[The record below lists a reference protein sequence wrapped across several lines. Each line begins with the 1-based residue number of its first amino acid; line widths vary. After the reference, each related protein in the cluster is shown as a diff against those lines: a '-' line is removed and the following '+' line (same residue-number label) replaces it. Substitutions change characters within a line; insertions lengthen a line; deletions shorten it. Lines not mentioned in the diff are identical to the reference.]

1 MQGSLRLGRIA
12 GIQIDVHVTWLLAF
26 GLITGMLALYIF
38 PRDGSQ
44 DGQPWGQGT
53 YWIVGAISAL
63 LLFVCVLLHELS
75 HSLVAR
81 SRGMPVSGITL
92 FILGGVTS
100 LDGEAERPSDEFWM
114 AIVGPLTSFVLAGV
128 AFIVWLALGKLPGPV
143 HATLEYLAQVNLMLA
158 LFNIL
163 PGFPLDG
170 GRVLRSALWAFTRD
184 FRLATRIAARIGQ
197 VFACIFVVFGFRFV
211 VVGDWGNG
219 IWLVLIGWFLLKA
232 AQTSYRQIGAPL
244 LPQQVEAAMRTPPIT
259 VPADRSIADLVAEHL
274 LGRDVRAVVVAE
286 AGQIVGLVS
295 VSDVQRVPP
304 ETWTTTPLRAIMT
317 PAASLTVVEPEHSL
331 QEAAARLDERGVNQ
345 LPVVRNGALVGML
358 SRADV
363 RRFLRFSPEPVRPPD
378 RPRDAPPAW
387 PA

>member
-26 GLITGMLALYIF
+26 GLVTWSLASSVF
-38 PRDGSQ
+38 PATYPR
-44 DGQPWGQGT
+44 WGQGT
-53 YWIVGAISAL
+53 YWTVGAISAL

-75 HSLVAR
+75 HSVVAR
-81 SRGMPVSGITL
+81 ARGMPVSGITL
-92 FILGGVTS
+92 FILGGVTN
-100 LDGEAERPSDEFWM
+100 LQAEAKRPADEFWM
-114 AIVGPLTSFVLAGV
+114 AIVGPLTSLVLGATAWLLLHLLPSGRTPLAGV
-128 AFIVWLALGKLPGPV
+128 LS
-143 HATLEYLAQVNLMLA
+143 YLAYVNLLLA
-158 LFNIL
+158 GFNL
-163 PGFPLDG
+163 VPGFPLDG
-170 GRVLRSALWAFTRD
+170 GRVLRSLLWAATRD
-184 FRLATRIAARIGQ
+184 LRRATRIAARIGQ
-197 VFACIFVVFGFRFV
+197 GIAGLFVL
-211 VVGDWGNG
+211 VGG
-219 IWLVLIGWFLLKA
+219 ILVLQGEWLNGLWLGIIGWFLLKA
-232 AQTSYRQIGAPL
+232 AQTSYRQISAPS
-244 LPQQVEAAMRTPPIT
+244 LPQQVEAAMRTPPIM

-274 LGRDVRAVVVAE
+274 LGRDVRAVVVAD

-304 ETWTTTPLRAIMT
+304 EAWTSTPLRAIMT

-363 RRFLRFSPEPVRPPD
+363 RRFLRLSPEPFRSPD

-387 PA
+387 PV